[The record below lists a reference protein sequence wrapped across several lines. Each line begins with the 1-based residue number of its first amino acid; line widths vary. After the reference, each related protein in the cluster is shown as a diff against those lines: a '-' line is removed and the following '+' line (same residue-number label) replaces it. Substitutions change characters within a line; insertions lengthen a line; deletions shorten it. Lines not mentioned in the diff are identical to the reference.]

1 MNSLPVTSS
10 RHGVTDPAVF
20 AQGLCKRFQ
29 HPLLGSTL
37 AVDHLDLCVP
47 RGICF
52 GLLGPNGAGKTTTLR
67 MLLGLMPPTSGTL
80 ELLGLPMPAA
90 ERQVRAKLGIVPQAD
105 NLDPDLSVEQNLRVY
120 ASFFGIARQGLGT
133 HIDQLLH
140 FAHLT
145 DRREHRVESLSGGM
159 KRRLT
164 LARALINS
172 PELLVL
178 DEPTT
183 GLDPQARHTLWS
195 RLEELKTQGTT
206 LLLTTHYMDEAERLC
221 DELVVMDH
229 GRVLDQG
236 SPQTLIAR
244 HVEPWVIEI
253 RFAANNLTHFAP
265 LHAFGKLESHGSSLF
280 LYTHDR
286 KLATAEIDRLATT
299 SPTPPVL
306 LQRPAGLEDVFLR
319 LTGRDLREGT

>member
-206 LLLTTHYMDEAERLC
+206 LL
-221 DELVVMDH
+221 
-229 GRVLDQG
+229 
-236 SPQTLIAR
+236 
-244 HVEPWVIEI
+244 
-253 RFAANNLTHFAP
+253 
-265 LHAFGKLESHGSSLF
+265 
-280 LYTHDR
+280 
-286 KLATAEIDRLATT
+286 
-299 SPTPPVL
+299 
-306 LQRPAGLEDVFLR
+306 
-319 LTGRDLREGT
+319 

>member
-1 MNSLPVTSS
+1 MTSPLAAKTCS
-10 RHGVTDPAVF
+10 SPAVL
-20 AQGLCKRFQ
+20 ARGLRKSFQ
-29 HPLLGSTL
+29 HPTQGTTL

-80 ELLGLPMPAA
+80 ELLGLPMPAN
-90 ERQVRAKLGIVPQAD
+90 ERRVRAKLGIVPQAD

-120 ASFFGIARQGLGT
+120 ASFFGMTHQGLEA

-145 DRREHRVESLSGGM
+145 DRRNHRVESLSGGM

-164 LARALINS
+164 LARALINT

-236 SPQTLIAR
+236 SPQALIAR

-253 RFAANNLTHFAP
+253 RAASHLLTHFAA
-265 LHAFGKLESHGSSLF
+265 LSALGKLEPHGSSLF
-280 LYTHDR
+280 LYTSDR
-286 KLATAEIDRLATT
+286 KTAVSAIEQRASTL
-299 SPTPPVL
+299 PTQPVL

-319 LTGRDLREGT
+319 LTGRDLREGA

>member
-1 MNSLPVTSS
+1 MDSAIKNDS
-10 RHGVTDPAVF
+10 PAVL
-20 AQGLCKRFQ
+20 ARGLCKSFQ
-29 HPLLGSTL
+29 HPTLGTTL
-37 AVDHLDLCVP
+37 AVDHIDLCVP

-52 GLLGPNGAGKTTTLR
+52 GLLGSNGAGKTTTLR

-90 ERQVRAKLGIVPQAD
+90 ECQVRAKLGIVPQAD

-120 ASFFGIARQGLGT
+120 ASFFGVARHGLDT
-133 HIDQLLH
+133 RIDQLLR

-145 DRREHRVESLSGGM
+145 DRRAHRVESLSGGM

-164 LARALINS
+164 LARALINA

-183 GLDPQARHTLWS
+183 GLDPQARHILWS
-195 RLEELKTQGTT
+195 RLEELKAQGTT

-236 SPQTLIAR
+236 SPQALIAR

-253 RFAANNLTHFAP
+253 RFAAHLETHFAP
-265 LHAFGKLESHGSSLF
+265 LSALGKLERHGSSLF
-280 LYTHDR
+280 LYTHER
-286 KLATAEIDRLATT
+286 KLALPQIERLAAVQ
-299 SPTPPVL
+299 PTPPVL

-319 LTGRDLREGT
+319 LTGRDLREDA

>member
-1 MNSLPVTSS
+1 MTALHAPSS
-10 RHGVTDPAVF
+10 CEHDPSPAVL
-20 AQGLCKRFQ
+20 ARGLCKSFQ
-29 HPLLGSTL
+29 HPSLGTTL
-37 AVDHLDLCVP
+37 AVDHIDLCVP

-90 ERQVRAKLGIVPQAD
+90 ERRVRAKLGIVPQAD

-120 ASFFGIARQGLGT
+120 ASFFGVARRGLDAR
-133 HIDQLLH
+133 IDQLLR

-145 DRREHRVESLSGGM
+145 DRRAHRVESLSGGM

-164 LARALINS
+164 LARALINT

-195 RLEELKTQGTT
+195 RLEELKAQGTT

-236 SPQTLIAR
+236 SPRALIAR

-253 RFAANNLTHFAP
+253 RFAAHLETHFAP
-265 LHAFGKLESHGSSLF
+265 LSAAGKLEQHGSSLF
-280 LYTHDR
+280 LYTAER
-286 KLATAEIDRLATT
+286 KLALPQIERLAAAL
-299 SPTPPVL
+299 PTPPVL

-319 LTGRDLREGT
+319 LTGRDLREDA

>member
-1 MNSLPVTSS
+1 MHAPSLCESASS
-10 RHGVTDPAVF
+10 PAVL
-20 AQGLCKRFQ
+20 ARGLCKSFP
-29 HPLLGSTL
+29 HPTLGTTL
-37 AVDHLDLCVP
+37 AVDHIDLCVP

-80 ELLGLPMPAA
+80 ELLGLPMPEA
-90 ERQVRAKLGIVPQAD
+90 ECQVRAKLGIVPQAD

-120 ASFFGIARQGLGT
+120 ASFFGVARHGLDAR
-133 HIDQLLH
+133 IDQLLR

-145 DRREHRVESLSGGM
+145 DRRAHRVESLSGGM

-164 LARALINS
+164 LARALINA

-195 RLEELKTQGTT
+195 RLEELKAQGTT

-236 SPQTLIAR
+236 SPQALIAR

-253 RFAANNLTHFAP
+253 RFAAHLETHFAP
-265 LHAFGKLESHGSSLF
+265 LSALGKLERHGSSLF
-280 LYTHDR
+280 LYTHER
-286 KLATAEIDRLATT
+286 KLALPQIERLAAVQ
-299 SPTPPVL
+299 PTPPVL

-319 LTGRDLREGT
+319 LTGRDLREDA

>member
-1 MNSLPVTSS
+1 VSQLFGRSTTSDA
-10 RHGVTDPAVF
+10 TPAVL
-20 AQGLCKRFQ
+20 ARGLCKTFK
-29 HPLLGSTL
+29 HDTLGETV
-37 AVDHLDLCVP
+37 AVDALDLCVP

-67 MLLGLMPPTSGTL
+67 MLLGTMPPSSGSL
-80 ELLGLPMPAA
+80 EILGLTMPGD
-90 ERQVRAKLGIVPQAD
+90 ECLVRAKLGIVPQAD
-105 NLDPDLSVEQNLRVY
+105 NLDPDLSVIQNLRVY
-120 ASFFGIARQGLGT
+120 ASFFGLPRQNLEA
-133 HIDQLLH
+133 HLDQLLA
-140 FAHLT
+140 FANLT
-145 DRREHRVESLSGGM
+145 DRREHQVESLSGGM

-164 LARALINS
+164 LARALINA
-172 PELLVL
+172 PELVVL

-183 GLDPQARHTLWS
+183 GLDPQARHTLWN
-195 RLEELKTQGTT
+195 RLEELKAQGTT

-236 SPQTLIAR
+236 SPQALIAR

-253 RFAANNLTHFAP
+253 R
-265 LHAFGKLESHGSSLF
+265 HATAVAQHYACLDDVGKLEQHGSSLF

-286 KLATAEIDRLATT
+286 HHALTMIEALAPTLG
-299 SPTPPVL
+299 TPPIL

-319 LTGRDLREGT
+319 LTGRDLREGA